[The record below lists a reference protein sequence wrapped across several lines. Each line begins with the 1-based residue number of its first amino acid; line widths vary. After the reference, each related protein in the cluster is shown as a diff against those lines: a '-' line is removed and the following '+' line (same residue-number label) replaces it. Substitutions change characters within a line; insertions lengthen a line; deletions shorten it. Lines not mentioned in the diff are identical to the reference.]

1 MFGVCVCKVM
11 VERQH
16 VTPQVGTV
24 PRGVDPGPGEESFL
38 LWSASGKSC
47 GASSKADFPWRFLKF
62 FRIPPFSFQR
72 QCLLPHQN
80 FESILLCMMGT
91 LPVKNYFL
99 EAYIAFLLFNFVLE
113 IFGRKHNG

>member
-1 MFGVCVCKVM
+1 MLGVCVCKVM

-47 GASSKADFPWRFLKF
+47 GASSRAEFPWRFLKF
-62 FRIPPFSFQR
+62 FRIPLFLSKGNVYYPIRILKASFS
-72 QCLLPHQN
+72 
-80 FESILLCMMGT
+80 
-91 LPVKNYFL
+91 V
-99 EAYIAFLLFNFVLE
+99 
-113 IFGRKHNG
+113 